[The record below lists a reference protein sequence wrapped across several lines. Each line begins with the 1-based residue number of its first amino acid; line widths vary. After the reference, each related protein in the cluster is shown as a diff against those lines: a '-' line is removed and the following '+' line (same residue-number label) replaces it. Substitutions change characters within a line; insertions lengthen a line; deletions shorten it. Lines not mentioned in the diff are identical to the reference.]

1 MYTLNMVPIR
11 KTAERFDV
19 SIQYVFNNRHKF
31 LSLLEEILGNE
42 KELMSGTIEDDETY
56 VLESTKGSIPR
67 KQKIPPQRRH
77 SGKRGISNDQICIVT
92 TTDRTCM
99 WMEQPAITILPIKQN
114 AR

>member
-1 MYTLNMVPIR
+1 MVPIR

-56 VLESTKGSIPR
+56 VLEST
-67 KQKIPPQRRH
+67 
-77 SGKRGISNDQICIVT
+77 
-92 TTDRTCM
+92 
-99 WMEQPAITILPIKQN
+99 
-114 AR
+114 